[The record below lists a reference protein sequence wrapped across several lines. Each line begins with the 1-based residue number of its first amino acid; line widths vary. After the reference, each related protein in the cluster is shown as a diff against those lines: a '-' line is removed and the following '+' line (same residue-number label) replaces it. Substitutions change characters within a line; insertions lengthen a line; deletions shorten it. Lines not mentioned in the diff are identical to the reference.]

1 MAAATVLGRP
11 SEWRRWRLAAD
22 RFVVRIRQSGQRLN
36 SPITLG
42 NRSLAR
48 PRPPT
53 PGWPSR
59 APGTRGT
66 LGASSAT
73 AALDARSVK
82 KIAKPVNSYTDALP
96 LTQDHRQRGPV
107 PCARRPP
114 SGPRKAN
121 SSRRP
126 SSASTASTTAP
137 TRVNTVTCD
146 DVIPGKVTPRSP
158 ASADHARAWSRVPA
172 LPPATAREPWSEPSS
187 ALCWTARR
195 RSLAQRCSGLS
206 APGRQPASH
215 SERWLP

>member
-11 SEWRRWRLAAD
+11 SEWRCWRLAAD

-126 SSASTASTTAP
+126 SSASTASATAP

-146 DVIPGKVTPRSP
+146 DVISGKVTLGQHLVDHRKAGRCRSRMTGKQTP
-158 ASADHARAWSRVPA
+158 PRAWWSPSNNC
-172 LPPATAREPWSEPSS
+172 ATPREFF
-187 ALCWTARR
+187 
-195 RSLAQRCSGLS
+195 
-206 APGRQPASH
+206 
-215 SERWLP
+215 